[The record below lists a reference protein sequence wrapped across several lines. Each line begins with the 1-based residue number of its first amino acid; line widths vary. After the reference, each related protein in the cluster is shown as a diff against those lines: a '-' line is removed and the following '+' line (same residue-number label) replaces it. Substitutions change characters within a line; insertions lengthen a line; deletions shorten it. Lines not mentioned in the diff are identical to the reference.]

1 MAGPTD
7 EELIAASRARP
18 KSTEAFD
25 ALDELFRR
33 YFSRV
38 ALWCF
43 RLTGDRELAED
54 LSQEVF
60 ARAYENL
67 DSFQGNSRFST
78 WLYAVTRN
86 HCANRMKSRAAAPG
100 QSGEGALAHLADG
113 RQPDPQTM
121 LEQAEAVRAVI
132 NDSLDETEQKVLVL
146 HYGHEFTLDAITRML
161 GLTNASGAK
170 AFLVSAKRKLTGVI
184 RQHRALD
191 SRRRR

>member
-1 MAGPTD
+1 MGGLTD
-7 EELIAASRARP
+7 EELIATSRARP
-18 KSTEAFD
+18 KSSEAFD

-43 RLTGDRELAED
+43 RLTGDREIAED

-86 HCANRMKSRAAAPG
+86 HCTNRMKSRAGAPV
-100 QSGEGALAHLADG
+100 QFGEGALAHLADV
-113 RQPDPQTM
+113 RQLDPQTM

-132 NDSLDETEQKVLVL
+132 NDALDETEQKVLVL
-146 HYGHEFTLDAITRML
+146 HYGHEFTLDTITRML
-161 GLTNASGAK
+161 GLTNTSGAK
-170 AFLVSAKRKLTGVI
+170 AFLVSARRKLTGVI
-184 RQHRALD
+184 RQHRAVD